1 MRKTTSLPFEIPP
14 LMPPQLFVAVFPSDD
29 TMQSLYS
36 EPSIDAEAIAAD
48 MKVQKAMEL
57 VKEKAAVTVK

>member
-36 EPSIDAEAIAAD
+36 EPSIDAEAIPLPNSMAFTPGIENIA
-48 MKVQKAMEL
+48 
-57 VKEKAAVTVK
+57 